1 MSEKKHILITGGAGY
16 IGSLLASELLRAGN
30 YVTVV
35 DNLLYGGESLLGFLA
50 HPDFHFTKADVT
62 EPGSV
67 RPALSRDWPKPE
79 PWYTWQADC
88 WVPSLSGD
96 RKAGCLAAQRRG
108 RVKRVYEQVSWTWDL
123 PDSCLPPR
131 TAPMAPLRTRIH

>member
-1 MSEKKHILITGGAGY
+1 MSDKKHILITGGAGY
-16 IGSLLASELLRAGN
+16 IGSLLTSELLRAGS

-67 RPALSRDWPKPE
+67 
-79 PWYTWQADC
+79 
-88 WVPSLSGD
+88 SGNW
-96 RKAGCLAAQRRG
+96 KTGGLEAQCRG
-108 RVKRVYEQVSWTWDL
+108 RKT
-123 PDSCLPPR
+123 C
-131 TAPMAPLRTRIH
+131 LRTGFRSWVCQIRVRFHLQYLWPLNGRKSGNGGFPAHTAVAVC

>member
-1 MSEKKHILITGGAGY
+1 MAAMSEKKHILITGGAGY

-35 DNLLYGGESLLGFLA
+35 DNLLYGVRACWLSGPSGFPLYQGRCDRAGFRSTGVEPRLA
-50 HPDFHFTKADVT
+50 ETGCRGT
-62 EPGSV
+62 PG
-67 RPALSRDWPKPE
+67 R
-79 PWYTWQADC
+79 DC

-108 RVKRVYEQVSWTWDL
+108 GKA
-123 PDSCLPPR
+123 CLRAGSGPGSTR
-131 TAPMAPLRTRIH
+131 FVFASTYSTYGPLRTRIH

>member
-1 MSEKKHILITGGAGY
+1 MSDKKHVLITGGAGY
-16 IGSLLASELLRAGN
+16 IGSLLASELLRAGS

-67 RPALSRDWPKPE
+67 RPALSRDWPKLDAVVHLAGIVGFPAC
-79 PWYTWQADC
+79 QAI
-88 WVPSLSGD
+88 G
-96 RKAGCLAAQRRG
+96 RQAAWKHYVEA
-108 RVKRVYEQVSWTWDL
+108 VKRVYEQVSDL
-123 PDSCLPPR
+123 GS
-131 TAPMAPLRTRIH
+131 A